1 MTTTNSKLT
10 CLSVLFEIGPYI
22 EEMVDFFLLEGI
34 MDKSLVP
41 HLRAA
46 SDKPKYILDLIT
58 KAQESGLLILA
69 DFEWQLLPYERIKI
83 NFVTPRIGKII
94 EYNNV

>member
-1 MTTTNSKLT
+1 M
-10 CLSVLFEIGPYI
+10 CLANLFDIGPYMD
-22 EEMVDFFLLEGI
+22 EVVEFLLLEGI

-58 KAQESGLLILA
+58 KGQESGLLILA
-69 DFEWQLLPYERIKI
+69 DFEWQILPYERIRI
-83 NFVTPRIGKII
+83 NLVTNRVGKII